1 MYSRVLECRAEGG
14 VDLGEMPKYTKYCT
28 YIVYRL
34 WYGYGVTN
42 LIIFSKSKLPFY
54 LMKQILSQIFL
65 KKKTTTFS
73 LQSTFLKVLSYLYTY
88 VHFEQMFTWHTYV
101 KGYELRKLDR
111 LDCPATNCKN
121 STTTYT
127 TTIAN

>member
-1 MYSRVLECRAEGG
+1 MKNLEFDKKKLYNYWFFQNLIDESQAKGG

-73 LQSTFLKVLSYLYTY
+73 LQSTFLKVLSYLGIYLCA
-88 VHFEQMFTWHTYV
+88 F
-101 KGYELRKLDR
+101 
-111 LDCPATNCKN
+111 
-121 STTTYT
+121 
-127 TTIAN
+127 

>member
-1 MYSRVLECRAEGG
+1 MYSRVLESLAKGG

-65 KKKTTTFS
+65 KKKE
-73 LQSTFLKVLSYLYTY
+73 Q
-88 VHFEQMFTWHTYV
+88 HFHYKAHF
-101 KGYELRKLDR
+101 
-111 LDCPATNCKN
+111 
-121 STTTYT
+121 
-127 TTIAN
+127 